1 MDSPSYIILSRLSAQ
16 MRAGDLAAH
25 NLANAETPGFR
36 ASRPV
41 FAEVVTRQGRI
52 AGPQAASEVDYTWD
66 RASWRDV
73 AAGPITTT
81 GNPFDVAISG
91 EGYFVVETP
100 RGERYTRAGR
110 FALGQ
115 DGRLVDQQGNPVLNA
130 NSQPIAIA
138 PNDTRI
144 EIQGDG
150 TIRSENGVLGRL
162 RVVRFGN
169 EQALRAEGDR
179 HFDAA
184 GETPE
189 EIARPAV
196 VQGAVEGS
204 NVQSVLEMTRMMAE
218 LREFQMASQFLDRE
232 GDRQQSAID
241 RLLRR
246 RN

>member
-1 MDSPSYIILSRLSAQ
+1 
-16 MRAGDLAAH
+16 
-25 NLANAETPGFR
+25 
-36 ASRPV
+36 
-41 FAEVVTRQGRI
+41 
-52 AGPQAASEVDYTWD
+52 
-66 RASWRDV
+66 
-73 AAGPITTT
+73 
-81 GNPFDVAISG
+81 
-91 EGYFVVETP
+91 VETP

-110 FALGQ
+110 FAIGQ
-115 DGRLVDQQGNPVLNA
+115 DGRLLDHQGNAVLNA
-130 NSQPIAIA
+130 NSQAIAIA
-138 PNDTRI
+138 PGDTRI

-150 TIRSENGVLGRL
+150 TIRSANGVLGRL
-162 RVVRFGN
+162 RVVRFDN

-189 EIARPAV
+189 DIARPSV

-218 LREFQMASQFLDRE
+218 LREFQMASQFLERE

>member
-16 MRAGDLAAH
+16 MRATDLYAH

-36 ASRPV
+36 ANRPV
-41 FAEVVTRQGRI
+41 FAEVVTRQGRV
-52 AGPQAASEVDYTWD
+52 AGPQSAGEVDYTWD
-66 RASWRDV
+66 RASWRDTTPG
-73 AAGPITTT
+73 AITTT
-81 GNPFDVAISG
+81 GNPFDIAISG

-100 RGERYTRAGR
+100 QGERYMRAGR

-115 DGRLVDQQGNPVLNA
+115 DGRLVDQQGNAVLNA

-144 EIQGDG
+144 EVQGDG

-162 RVVRFGN
+162 RVVRFDN
-169 EQALRAEGDR
+169 EQALRAEGNR
-179 HFDAA
+179 NFDAA

-204 NVQSVLEMTRMMAE
+204 NVQSIVEMTRMMAE
-218 LREFQMASQFLDRE
+218 LRDFQMASQFLDRE

>member
-16 MRAGDLAAH
+16 MRASDLTAH
-25 NLANAETPGFR
+25 NLANADTPGFR

-41 FAEVVTRQGRI
+41 FAEVVTRQGRV
-52 AGPQAASEVDYTWD
+52 AGPRSASEVGYAWD
-66 RASWRDV
+66 RASWRD
-73 AAGPITTT
+73 ATTGPITTT
-81 GNPFDVAISG
+81 GNPFDLALSG
-91 EGYFVVETP
+91 EGYFVLETP

-110 FALGQ
+110 FVLGQ
-115 DGRLVDQQGNPVLNA
+115 DGRLLDHAGHPVLNA
-130 NSQPIAIA
+130 NSQPIALA
-138 PNDTRI
+138 PNDTRV

-184 GETPE
+184 GEPPE
-189 EIARPAV
+189 EVARPNI

-204 NVQSVLEMTRMMAE
+204 NVRSVQEMTRLMAE
-218 LREFQMASQFLDRE
+218 LREFQLATQFLERE

>member
-16 MRAGDLAAH
+16 MRTNDLAAH
-25 NLANAETPGFR
+25 NLANADTPGFR

-41 FAEVVTRQGRI
+41 FAEVVTRQERMSGTPG
-52 AGPQAASEVDYTWD
+52 ANDVGYAWD
-66 RASWRDV
+66 RASWRNL

-81 GNPFDVAISG
+81 GNPLDVAISG

-110 FALGQ
+110 FALGRDNQ
-115 DGRLVDQQGNPVLNA
+115 LVDQQGNAVLNA

-138 PNDTRI
+138 ANDTRI

-150 TIRSENGVLGRL
+150 TVRSENGVLGRL
-162 RVVRFGN
+162 RVVRFGD

-179 HFDAA
+179 NFDAA
-184 GETPE
+184 GEQPE
-189 EIARPAV
+189 EIARPAL

-204 NVQSVLEMTRMMAE
+204 NVQPVLETARMMAE

-246 RN
+246 RS